1 MAEGDKVKTTLYMTP
16 ETWDRLIQFIRDKY
30 GRDVKAT
37 SITVEAA
44 VKEYLDARE
53 APVST

>member
-1 MAEGDKVKTTLYMTP
+1 MAEGDKVKLTLYFTP

-30 GRDVKAT
+30 GRDVRVT

-44 VKEYLDARE
+44 VKEYLDTRK
-53 APVST
+53 APVS